1 MSTAGA
7 SRRYQR
13 TLPSVIA
20 RMAARCGDVSNRDRA
35 TSDDRPSTTIE
46 TIARAASASA
56 GAPGAQGVLTKATAC
71 QLNAAREICGGNH
84 AATGPLYLAQSEPAA
99 AALDHQ
105 CVVTSCDNRAGIF
118 RDWLGT
124 AQYVQSMS

>member
-35 TSDDRPSTTIE
+35 TSDERPSTTIE
-46 TIARAASASA
+46 TIARAASARA
-56 GAPGAQGVLTKATAC
+56 GAPGAQGVLTKTSACQVETAC
-71 QLNAAREICGGNH
+71 EVGCGNDPAAR
-84 AATGPLYLAQSEPAA
+84 ALQLAEGELPAA
-99 AALDHQ
+99 A
-105 CVVTSCDNRAGIF
+105 
-118 RDWLGT
+118 
-124 AQYVQSMS
+124 